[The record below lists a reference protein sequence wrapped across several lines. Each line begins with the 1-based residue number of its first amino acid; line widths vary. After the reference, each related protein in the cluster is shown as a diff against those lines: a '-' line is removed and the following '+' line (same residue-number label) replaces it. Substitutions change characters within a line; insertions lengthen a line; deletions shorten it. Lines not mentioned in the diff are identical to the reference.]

1 MFIRDFQLLFT
12 DTTKTQN
19 AHQELLQLSITPRML
34 NNYISSFEHLYQRAG
49 WGADDTGTM
58 MLFKKRL
65 TQGLHCVVL
74 EKTNP
79 HPIILHG
86 WIKAACWQYKLWA
99 QIKASLGGMFAKP
112 SELIS
117 VELRKWRL
125 ALGSNGGGSKGS
137 AGRGQYNHAWHGV
150 CKEDRMDL
158 NVAQVNMLTTEEKG
172 KLQKEG
178 QCFICKRMGHLS
190 RNCPN
195 KTKRDAPTPTQNF
208 KSTTHVIKLEPENKN
223 PKKAMAE
230 QIKAISVEEW
240 NILLDNLVL
249 WDF

>member
-1 MFIRDFQLLFT
+1 MSNHGHNVIVVPLDCIGIALSYIKGKKMDDWVVYMLNKIDRMLAQGIHPTYNALWNMFIRDFQLLFT

-34 NNYISSFEHLYQRAG
+34 NNYISSFEHLHQRAG

-58 MLFKKRL
+58 MLFKKGL

-112 SELIS
+112 SRLIS
-117 VELRKWRL
+117 AEL
-125 ALGSNGGGSKGS
+125 
-137 AGRGQYNHAWHGV
+137 
-150 CKEDRMDL
+150 
-158 NVAQVNMLTTEEKG
+158 
-172 KLQKEG
+172 
-178 QCFICKRMGHLS
+178 
-190 RNCPN
+190 
-195 KTKRDAPTPTQNF
+195 
-208 KSTTHVIKLEPENKN
+208 
-223 PKKAMAE
+223 
-230 QIKAISVEEW
+230 
-240 NILLDNLVL
+240 
-249 WDF
+249 